1 MLRLG
6 QNAPDFVQDSTHGP
20 IHLYGWLGDSWG
32 VLFSH
37 PRDFTPVCTTELGEV
52 ARLGPEWV
60 KRNVKVI
67 GLSVDPVETH
77 LRWEKDIE
85 ETQGP
90 PLDFPM
96 LADTDRWVSTVY
108 GMIHSSTDPAV
119 TIRSVFVIDPA
130 KRIRLIISY
139 PPSTG
144 RNFVE
149 LLRAIDSLQLTD
161 ANAVATPVNWQP
173 GDDVIVSPRLSDE
186 EATRLFPQGFRKVK
200 PYLRTVRLRHG
211 KAR

>member
-6 QNAPDFVQDSTHGP
+6 QTAPDFVQDSTHGS
-20 IHLYGWLGDSWG
+20 IHLYSWLGDSWG

-60 KRNVKVI
+60 KRNVKVV

-90 PLDFPM
+90 RLDFPM